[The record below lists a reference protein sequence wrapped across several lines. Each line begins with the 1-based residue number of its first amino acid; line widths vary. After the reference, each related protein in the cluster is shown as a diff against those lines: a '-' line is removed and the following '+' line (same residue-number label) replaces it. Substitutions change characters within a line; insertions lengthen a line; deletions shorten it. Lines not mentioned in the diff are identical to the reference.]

1 MNSAIR
7 RVGVAVVAMLL
18 VLVGQLTWLQVV
30 DANHLD
36 DDPRNVRSVLR
47 DINRDRGEIRSAD
60 GQVLARS
67 TRVTDGTQFEY
78 QREYPQGALTAQ
90 VVGYQSYVVGDTGI
104 ERTYN
109 DDLTGRAPELR
120 TLSDLI
126 RGKETTGTVV
136 LALDTNVQRAAAE
149 ALGDQR
155 GSVVVLDVRTGGVVA
170 MYSNPTYDP
179 QPLAGHDTKSVTD
192 YFAALTA
199 DPAKPNLPRAY
210 REIYPP
216 GSTFKVVTS
225 AVAFDTGTATPDTV
239 YPVLTD
245 LPLPL
250 TSRTMKNFGGGT
262 CGGTV
267 FEAFVVSC
275 NVTFAQIGLDL
286 GEKFLPG
293 MEGFGVGTAAPP
305 LDVAPGAVRSSGLE
319 GVDVRTDTPQFAYA
333 GIGQGPVATSPL
345 AMALVAQAVANG
357 GVMLEPHAA
366 AEIRDARGRVVR
378 RIGPRTWRTAMTPT
392 TAQALTAMMRA
403 VVDRGTGTRARIDG
417 AAVAGKTG
425 TAQHDG
431 GAPHAWFI
439 GFAPAE
445 APRYAVAVI
454 VESGG
459 SAGSE
464 ATGGAVS
471 APIAAAVL
479 RTALGG

>member
-1 MNSAIR
+1 MNRAIR
-7 RVGVAVVAMLL
+7 RVGIAVVALLL
-18 VLVGQLTWLQVV
+18 VLVAQLTWLQVV

-36 DDPRNVRSVLR
+36 HDPRNVRSVLR
-47 DINRDRGEIRSAD
+47 DVNRARGEIRSAD
-60 GQVLARS
+60 DQVLARS
-67 TRVTDGTQFEY
+67 VKADDGTQFEY

-90 VVGYQSYVVGDTGI
+90 VVGYQSYVVGDTGV

-109 DDLTGRAPELR
+109 DVLTGRSSALR
-120 TLSDLI
+120 SLGDLI

-136 LALDTNVQRAAAE
+136 LHLNTAVQRAAAD

-155 GSVVVLDVRTGGVVA
+155 GSVVVLDVATGGVVA

-179 QPLAGHDTKSVTD
+179 QPLAGHDTKIVTD
-192 YFAALTA
+192 YFAGLTA

-216 GSTFKVVTS
+216 GSTFKIVTS
-225 AVAFDTGTATPDTV
+225 AVAFDTGTATPTSV
-239 YPVLTD
+239 YPTLTE

-250 TSRTMKNFGGGT
+250 SSRTMKNFGGGT

-293 MEGFGVGTAAPP
+293 MEGFGIGTESPP

-319 GVDVRTDTPQFAYA
+319 GVDFRSDTPQYAYA

-366 AEIRDARGRVVR
+366 AEVRDADGRVVER
-378 RIGPRTWRTAMTPT
+378 YGPRPWRTAMSPS

-403 VVDRGTGTRARIDG
+403 VVERGTGTRARIDG
-417 AAVAGKTG
+417 VTVAGKTG

-431 GAPHAWFI
+431 GAPHAWFV

-459 SAGSE
+459 SVGSE

-479 RTALGG
+479 QAALAG